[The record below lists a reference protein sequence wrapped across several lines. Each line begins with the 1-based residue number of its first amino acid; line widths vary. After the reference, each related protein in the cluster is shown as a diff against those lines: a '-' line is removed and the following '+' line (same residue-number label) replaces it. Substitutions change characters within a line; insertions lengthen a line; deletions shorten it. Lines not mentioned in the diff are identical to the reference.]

1 MDLKV
6 GLEINFTLQITV
18 EVGNSR
24 SEPALQ
30 PWHVS
35 PTGKDQPEP
44 AVFVLGNLRLVT
56 LLRRLTSKAIVCYL
70 EHINEKDLSI
80 SLRKIQEA

>member
-6 GLEINFTLQITV
+6 GLKFNFTLQIPV

-30 PWHVS
+30 LWHVS

-56 LLRRLTSKAIVCYL
+56 LLRRLSSKAIVCYL
-70 EHINEKDLSI
+70 EHVNEKYLSV
-80 SLRKIQEA
+80 SFRKIQEA